1 MEAWR
6 RRKKRFGGSAV
17 RRYWSF
23 DAIYARHLPDVEPED
38 TRQHATSFLIQYSLP
53 QAKDCRQQLEQQQVS
68 TSPTKGLTDNKNTS
82 KTVRLTAGCCGSRYV
97 VAFFCIT
104 NQIISFWRW
113 TKTNNFRVFVFSKI
127 LPGIQFLF
135 QKIEVNLNFMTNVTT
150 LFTSQYKKNRMNFY
164 FSTRQLLH
172 PMKLKKKQNKT

>member
-1 MEAWR
+1 MELNRQPLIRISAIR
-6 RRKKRFGGSAV
+6 IMKPKRACKCNFTDQRKSCGGLKKAEKAV
-17 RRYWSF
+17 RRYGGI

-104 NQIISFWRW
+104 NQIISFWR
-113 TKTNNFRVFVFSKI
+113 
-127 LPGIQFLF
+127 
-135 QKIEVNLNFMTNVTT
+135 
-150 LFTSQYKKNRMNFY
+150 
-164 FSTRQLLH
+164 
-172 PMKLKKKQNKT
+172 